1 MRFSELKWKI
11 VKNSNFLIIRI
22 FARKFNGKSPGC
34 DLTTISNISKIPN
47 FYSENPDFWHENSKF
62 WWLKLSKSLSFFLLG
77 GHISFLA
84 IFFVFYT
91 LSRHGVRKGITLTL
105 GQKSTFY
112 PKIQISKFSF
122 LTKFHISKISFF
134 TWFTLQKISHL
145 TKFNPIIHEI
155 HIFQGSDFGILKQKS
170 TFFMEFEKLRFWSLG
185 FEILEKCEV
194 LKQRINEDFRT
205 LDEFWKKRFEIRF
218 LSERSEPR
226 LSKKNE
232 QFYRQLKK
240 VTLTNMSKESIWACV
255 GTNAIS
261 WPASSRLT
269 PKANGLNI

>member
-122 LTKFHISKISFF
+122 LTKLTFQKSNFSHDSHYKNLIFDKIHIYG
-134 TWFTLQKISHL
+134 TLL
-145 TKFNPIIHEI
+145 FTKF
-155 HIFQGSDFGILKQKS
+155 
-170 TFFMEFEKLRFWSLG
+170 TFFKDQILG
-185 FEILEKCEV
+185 FWNKKCTFLWNLKNWDFEV
-194 LKQRINEDFRT
+194 
-205 LDEFWKKRFEIRF
+205 
-218 LSERSEPR
+218 
-226 LSKKNE
+226 
-232 QFYRQLKK
+232 
-240 VTLTNMSKESIWACV
+240 
-255 GTNAIS
+255 
-261 WPASSRLT
+261 
-269 PKANGLNI
+269 

>member
-105 GQKSTFY
+105 GKKSSFY

-134 TWFTLQKISHL
+134 TWFTLQKSHTWQNSTL
-145 TKFNPIIHEI
+145 LFTKF
-155 HIFQGSDFGILKQKS
+155 
-170 TFFMEFEKLRFWSLG
+170 TFFKDQILG
-185 FEILEKCEV
+185 FWNKNAPFLWNLKNWDFEV
-194 LKQRINEDFRT
+194 
-205 LDEFWKKRFEIRF
+205 
-218 LSERSEPR
+218 
-226 LSKKNE
+226 
-232 QFYRQLKK
+232 
-240 VTLTNMSKESIWACV
+240 
-255 GTNAIS
+255 
-261 WPASSRLT
+261 
-269 PKANGLNI
+269 

>member
-134 TWFTLQKISHL
+134 TWFTLQKSHTWQNSTL
-145 TKFNPIIHEI
+145 LFT
-155 HIFQGSDFGILKQKS
+155 KS
-170 TFFMEFEKLRFWSLG
+170 TFFKDQILG
-185 FEILEKCEV
+185 FWNKKCTFLWNLKNWDFEV
-194 LKQRINEDFRT
+194 
-205 LDEFWKKRFEIRF
+205 
-218 LSERSEPR
+218 
-226 LSKKNE
+226 
-232 QFYRQLKK
+232 
-240 VTLTNMSKESIWACV
+240 
-255 GTNAIS
+255 
-261 WPASSRLT
+261 
-269 PKANGLNI
+269 

>member
-105 GQKSTFY
+105 GKKKIHILSKSSNLQVLIFDKIPHFKNLIFHMIHITKNLTLD
-112 PKIQISKFSF
+112 KIQPYYSRNSHFSRIRFWDFETKNAHFCGIWKIEILKFR
-122 LTKFHISKISFF
+122 I
-134 TWFTLQKISHL
+134 W
-145 TKFNPIIHEI
+145 
-155 HIFQGSDFGILKQKS
+155 DFGK
-170 TFFMEFEKLRFWSLG
+170 MWG
-185 FEILEKCEV
+185 FE
-194 LKQRINEDFRT
+194 T
-205 LDEFWKKRFEIRF
+205 
-218 LSERSEPR
+218 
-226 LSKKNE
+226 KNKWG
-232 QFYRQLKK
+232 F
-240 VTLTNMSKESIWACV
+240 
-255 GTNAIS
+255 
-261 WPASSRLT
+261 
-269 PKANGLNI
+269 